1 MGENGFMFLDEKVG
15 RASAFFLNKQ
25 WTKKLNMKMGNFN
38 YRVDKP
44 TKTWVY
50 MRKKQQQQ
58 RIKLSHYLSVLDVY
72 RTTRKMPYANTH
84 VTIHTLMK
92 TAYIINRLDCYW
104 LETNSINN
112 IYIVLLQSDLETC
125 SLQTH
130 EQYKVQR
137 TTAAADTIS
146 LWRIFVEPINIRN
159 CCQFSE
165 KGLISVV
172 LFGLYRRSKATMSKE
187 METLEYSTIRHT

>member
-1 MGENGFMFLDEKVG
+1 MGENGLMFLDEKVG

-112 IYIVLLQSDLETC
+112 IYYILYYYSRILKHVHCRRTNNIKYSGRQQQQIPYRCEEYLLN
-125 SLQTH
+125 
-130 EQYKVQR
+130 R
-137 TTAAADTIS
+137 
-146 LWRIFVEPINIRN
+146 
-159 CCQFSE
+159 
-165 KGLISVV
+165 
-172 LFGLYRRSKATMSKE
+172 
-187 METLEYSTIRHT
+187 